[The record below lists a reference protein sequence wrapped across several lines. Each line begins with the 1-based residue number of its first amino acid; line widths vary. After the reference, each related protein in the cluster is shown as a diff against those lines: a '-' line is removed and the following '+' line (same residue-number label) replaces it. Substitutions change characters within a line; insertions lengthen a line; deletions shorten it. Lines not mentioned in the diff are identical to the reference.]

1 MSSHSSGHPHLVYPT
16 PPSTAST
23 GRSRRTAGDN
33 HPYTGTPPIIPHL
46 SSSFSPPPTSRVA
59 EPNVMHYP
67 SLSTSSTPSHTSS
80 QPYISS
86 SSLGRAVIPL
96 PSGGSPPVGRAS
108 IPSSAHG
115 SAGGPRAQ
123 VNFAPAPERRRAHE
137 SSARTLGATQSLH
150 PVVPHR
156 HLPASWR
163 TTQKSPSRPRKQHIR
178 STPCQLLNHVF
189 SSNSVGAHHTLGPP
203 SLHHEL
209 LRKARFN
216 SPDGTTTRFAC
227 LRWDMRFPPSHSFGR
242 DRCRYSVLHCSN
254 ALAPIFTLYR
264 PDYYANT
271 FTIQP
276 STQLLKLKSSDNT
289 VQRLLN
295 VSPLVIKWE
304 RGTVLTVQVLLK
316 KLFEYLNTPLSSVER
331 RRLVHPADDVHLQRT
346 CARRVHDVEM
356 AALRYGQSLPKNL
369 AETYR
374 VDLLGVNYGFYGFE
388 LKYDSKTQVE
398 LVLSVRSYD
407 TNMAIMRTRD

>member
-1 MSSHSSGHPHLVYPT
+1 MSSHSGHPHLVYPT

-23 GRSRRTAGDN
+23 GRSRRRAGGN
-33 HPYTGTPPIIPHL
+33 RPYTGMPPIIPHL
-46 SSSFSPPPTSRVA
+46 SSSFSPPPTSGVA
-59 EPNVMHYP
+59 EPNVMQYP
-67 SLSTSSTPSHTSS
+67 SPITSSTPSHASS

-86 SSLGRAVIPL
+86 SPLGRAVIPL
-96 PSGGSPPVGRAS
+96 LPGGSSPVGRAS
-108 IPSSAHG
+108 IPSSARG
-115 SAGGPRAQ
+115 SGGPYAQ

-137 SSARTLGATQSLH
+137 SFARPHATTQSLQPVIPRRH
-150 PVVPHR
+150 PP
-156 HLPASWR
+156 PSPFASWC
-163 TTQKSPSRPRKQHIR
+163 TSQKPPSRLRKPQHIR
-178 STPCQLLNHVF
+178 STPCQLLNNVF
-189 SSNSVGAHHTLGPP
+189 SVNSVGAHQTLGPP

-216 SPDGTTTRFAC
+216 STDGTATRFAC

-254 ALAPIFTLYR
+254 APAPVLALSR
-264 PDYYANT
+264 PDYYANA

-276 STQLLKLKSSDNT
+276 STQLLKLKSSDDT

-295 VSPLVIKWE
+295 
-304 RGTVLTVQVLLK
+304 VLLK

-331 RRLVHPADDVHLQRT
+331 RRLVHPADVIHLQRT

-374 VDLLGVNYGFYGFE
+374 VDLLGVNHGFYGFE
-388 LKYDSKTQVE
+388 LKYEKTQVE